1 MIRKILENVIIKFLT
16 EKLYIIIALA
26 ITSLTPILSIH
37 FSKKASVSEVN
48 KYLPEIII
56 QITNKTHASID
67 VVNDKLA
74 IFVDKCGSWSGGAW
88 LIYNAKLKE
97 VQFIE
102 PLANDPYM
110 GGVYSTKYVKGND
123 FYREIHPFDDFAYS
137 FVSGIKEYEVIDMD
151 NDLWQFSRF
160 FKSLQKNIWKI
171 TNQTMKQRGLPMIKP
186 KKMYLSTVK
195 YNDNIIYI
203 FALTT
208 SEKNYCNLS
217 DIISSENDKIHR
229 TGTELKKLSVEAEEI
244 LKIFNK

>member
-26 ITSLTPILSIH
+26 TTSLTPILSIH

-48 KYLPEIII
+48 KYLPEMIAP
-56 QITNKTHASID
+56 ITNKTHTTIAA
-67 VVNDKLA
+67 VNDKLA
-74 IFVDKCGSWSGGAW
+74 ALVDKCGSWSGGAW

-110 GGVYSTKYVKGND
+110 SGVYSTKHVKGND
-123 FYREIHPFDDFAYS
+123 FYREIHPLDDFAYS

-160 FKSLQKNIWKI
+160 FKSLQKNIWKSNNE
-171 TNQTMKQRGLPMIKP
+171 TKRLANGKT
-186 KKMYLSTVK
+186 KKDVFI
-195 YNDNIIYI
+195 D
-203 FALTT
+203 
-208 SEKNYCNLS
+208 C
-217 DIISSENDKIHR
+217 KI
-229 TGTELKKLSVEAEEI
+229 
-244 LKIFNK
+244 

>member
-1 MIRKILENVIIKFLT
+1 MIKKILENVIIKFLT

-37 FSKKASVSEVN
+37 LSKKASVSEVN
-48 KYLPEIII
+48 KYLPEMIM
-56 QITNKTHASID
+56 QITNKTHISID
-67 VVNDKLA
+67 AVNDKLA

-88 LIYNAKLKE
+88 LIYNSKSKE
-97 VQFIE
+97 VKFIQVF
-102 PLANDPYM
+102 ANDPYM
-110 GGVYSTKYVKGND
+110 GGVYPTRYVKGNA
-123 FYREIHPFDDFAYS
+123 FYRETHSLDDFAYG

-160 FKSLQKNIWKI
+160 FKSLQENIWKI
-171 TNQTMKQRGLPMIKP
+171 TNQTMKQRHLPIIKP

-195 YNDNIIYI
+195 YSNNIIYI

-229 TGTELKKLSVEAEEI
+229 TGNELKKLSSEAEKI
-244 LKIFNK
+244 LKIFNT